1 MMPAPAFGVLLIGLA
16 GACTWIEFGMYI
28 RTNYLRINTNS
39 FRVTGDRAGRYQSE
53 GEREEKKKVSNGKR
67 RNKTETVLGPPSS
80 RGYLSDT

>member
-28 RTNYLRINTNS
+28 PTNYLRINTNS

-53 GEREEKKKVSNGKR
+53 GEREEKKVSNGKR